1 MDDVA
6 SAIQR
11 LVRID
16 GLQKLGDAARHKDVA
31 IAQSDQRR
39 VPAAVG
45 HITALAP
52 GVGRLIEYPRIL
64 DAFQL
69 CNAEWQAVYAGL
81 RVVVGATDSHH
92 IAVCE
97 ANNIRAEQ
105 RTVVFTGV
113 ICSINQAVEFG
124 AVEEGL
130 AVIAVRIGTGIQWG
144 RFEPGRVV
152 AFIKRQYTGLI
163 VDRDFAEFG
172 DD

>member
-52 GVGRLIEYPRIL
+52 GVGCLIENPGIL
-64 DAFQL
+64 DALQFRDTQG
-69 CNAEWQAVYAGL
+69 EAVNAGL
-81 RVVVGATDSHH
+81 RVIVRAADGHD
-92 IAVCE
+92 IAICK
-97 ANNIRAEQ
+97 ADNIRAEQ
-105 RTVVFTGV
+105 GTVVFAGV

-124 AVEEGL
+124 AVEQGF
-130 AVIAVRIGTGIQWG
+130 AVIAVRVGTGIQRRG
-144 RFEPGRVV
+144 FEPRRVV
-152 AFIKRQYTGLI
+152 VFIQRQYPCLVI
-163 VDRDFAEFG
+163 D
-172 DD
+172 